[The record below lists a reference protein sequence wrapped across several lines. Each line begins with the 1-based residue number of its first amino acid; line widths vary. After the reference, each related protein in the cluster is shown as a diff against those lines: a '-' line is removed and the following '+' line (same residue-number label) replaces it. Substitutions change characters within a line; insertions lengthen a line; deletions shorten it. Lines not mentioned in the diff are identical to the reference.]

1 MCCVANEHT
10 DEPLSLHSLHSTY
23 IQIYLLH
30 REVRGQG
37 NTEQVLSIHCLA
49 YAPHEYTWSP
59 WIGLTV
65 FILWRASP
73 IVSPHVI
80 VEADLTLNTNILYHQ
95 RENDNKKIESSN
107 KTNGYWKDAQ
117 NCWPQIHLVC
127 AHAVTVICSL
137 IAVLIPRWLDLGQT
151 WHILTEWET
160 VSFTLWPVEHCST
173 SLYKWMFKCSSC
185 SLDIKRYVLPEL
197 GLMEWTVSG
206 ECSL

>member
-107 KTNGYWKDAQ
+107 KSNGYWKDAQ

-137 IAVLIPRWLDLGQT
+137 IAVLIPLLAWFRSDLT
-151 WHILTEWET
+151 HIDWMRDSLFYT
-160 VSFTLWPVEHCST
+160 VASWTLLNL
-173 SLYKWMFKCSSC
+173 SLQVDVQMQLMLF
-185 SLDIKRYVLPEL
+185 RY
-197 GLMEWTVSG
+197 
-206 ECSL
+206 